1 MAGIMSTES
10 LASVTRENVAAI
22 THLEQHIGSAM
33 TGTDR
38 FADRVR
44 RFCAS
49 AGFLVFHVIW
59 FAAWIAWNAVPG
71 TWHFDPYPFT
81 FLTLTVSLEAIFLS
95 AFVLISQ
102 EHSSRLDA
110 QRNRLDLQINLLTEQ
125 ENTKMLLMLE
135 RIAAA
140 VGVPTQSDEMLQ
152 AFEQTMKPE
161 ELARQIAAATADEAE
176 ST

>member
-1 MAGIMSTES
+1 MNKDL
-10 LASVTRENVAAI
+10 LATVTRENVAAI
-22 THLEQHIGSAM
+22 AHLEQHIGQAM

-49 AGFLVFHVIW
+49 SGFLVFHVVW
-59 FAAWIAWNAVPG
+59 FVAWIVWNAVPG

-81 FLTLTVSLEAIFLS
+81 FLTLAVSLEAIFLS

-102 EHSSRLDA
+102 EHSSKLDA

-125 ENTKMLLMLE
+125 ENTKMLVLLD
-135 RIAAA
+135 RIATA
-140 VGVPTQSDEMLQ
+140 VGVPPQSDEMLQ
-152 AFEQTMKPE
+152 ALEETTQPE
-161 ELARQIAAATADEAE
+161 ELAKQIAAAAAE
-176 ST
+176 IKAS